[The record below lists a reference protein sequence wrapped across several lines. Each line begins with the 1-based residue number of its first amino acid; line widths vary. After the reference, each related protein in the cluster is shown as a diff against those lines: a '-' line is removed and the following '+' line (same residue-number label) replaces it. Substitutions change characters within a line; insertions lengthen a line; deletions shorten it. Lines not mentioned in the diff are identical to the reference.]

1 MTEATRQQS
10 SSRPPVD
17 ALQYE
22 KLALT
27 AFHLCER
34 RKTQLEKLVALAS
47 TIVSTPAVTS
57 DERHHQRKLLEVMV
71 HVGQDF
77 QRTAECD
84 HELLGVIAL
93 DAKGIQSRRKSTN
106 DVAGLLDDV
115 FQSLSEPNPEHVHA
129 ANRIEIRLAD
139 LGLLPKYADL

>member
-1 MTEATRQQS
+1 MTETTRQYS

-27 AFHLCER
+27 AFHFCER
-34 RKTQLEKLVALAS
+34 RKKQLDKLVVLAS
-47 TIVSTPAVTS
+47 TIVSTPAVTPE
-57 DERHHQRKLLEVMV
+57 ERHHQRTLLEVMV
-71 HVGQDF
+71 HVGEDY

-93 DAKGIQSRRKSTN
+93 DAKGIQSRRMSAH

-115 FQSLSEPNPEHVHA
+115 FQSLSEPLRSTGA
-129 ANRIEIRLAD
+129 AIKNIQ
-139 LGLLPKYADL
+139 

>member
-1 MTEATRQQS
+1 MTEAIKQHS

-34 RKTQLEKLVALAS
+34 RKKQLEKLVALAS
-47 TIVSTPAVTS
+47 TIVSSPAVTPE
-57 DERHHQRKLLEVMV
+57 ERHHQRKLLEVMV
-71 HVGQDF
+71 HVGEDY

-93 DAKGIQSRRKSTN
+93 DAKGIQSRRMSTHE
-106 DVAGLLDDV
+106 VAGLLDDV
-115 FQSLSEPNPEHVHA
+115 FQSLSEPHKAPGTA
-129 ANRIEIRLAD
+129 IRNIQ
-139 LGLLPKYADL
+139 